1 MPALLFLS
9 AVSQG
14 AARWRLRTNGA
25 EEDASVGSR
34 QDGLEADAVAA
45 AFPKILSS
53 LVGDALG
60 DRHGTD
66 PSGLRGDRSVSG
78 GRRDGGHVFNGSAE
92 GVPLPG

>member
-9 AVSQG
+9 AGPQG
-14 AARWRLRTNGA
+14 AAWWRLRTDSA
-25 EEDASVGSR
+25 EKDAGMGSR

-66 PSGLRGDRSVSG
+66 PSGLRGDRSFSG
-78 GRRDGGHVFNGSAE
+78 GRRDGGHMSNGSAE